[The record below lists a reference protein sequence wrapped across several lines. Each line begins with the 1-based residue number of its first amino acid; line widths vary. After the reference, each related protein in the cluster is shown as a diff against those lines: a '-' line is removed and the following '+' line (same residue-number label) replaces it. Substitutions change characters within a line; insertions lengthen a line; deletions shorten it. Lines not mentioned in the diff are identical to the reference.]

1 MCYKKSIE
9 IRERSPIG
17 SKRHRGREKGK
28 KEKGEERGRLIFS
41 PLLFMEAHAHAHT
54 MVDDVRFSVT
64 TFREIRQFPS
74 HEGPSVHPVFDRIE
88 FVQPVGIPRENTK
101 SDATRRGG

>member
-1 MCYKKSIE
+1 
-9 IRERSPIG
+9 
-17 SKRHRGREKGK
+17 
-28 KEKGEERGRLIFS
+28 
-41 PLLFMEAHAHAHT
+41 MEAHAHAHT
-54 MVDDVRFSVT
+54 MADDVRFSVT